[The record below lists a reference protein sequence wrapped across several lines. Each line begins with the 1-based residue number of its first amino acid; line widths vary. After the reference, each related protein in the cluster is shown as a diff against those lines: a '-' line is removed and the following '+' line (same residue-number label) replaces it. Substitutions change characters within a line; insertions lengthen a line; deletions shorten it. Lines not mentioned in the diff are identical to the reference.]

1 MSPTQFASDDTHPV
15 ISEGGGVYS
24 RKERHNEKAF
34 RKERHNEK
42 AFRTQKTP
50 TEKISDIE
58 TGSGETLLDERDLRK
73 KQEFK
78 GWTVVWLAYQS
89 IGVIYGDIGTS
100 PLYVYSSTFSAPPS
114 YDDLVG
120 ALSLIIYALT
130 IMVTIKYVVIVLNA
144 DDEGEGGTFAL
155 YSLISR
161 YARLVSRHPREE
173 AITRIERHRTGDM
186 PHPNSRIRSMIE
198 NSSAM
203 KWLFKTCCSYSTIPT
218 KRHTDGVLTPA
229 QSILGAIQGLTVV
242 NENISTSLIVGVS
255 CAILILI
262 FLIQPFGTAKIAI
275 TFAPIVI
282 STRLELTSAQNL
294 ALYDASV
301 LKAFSPYFAGNYL
314 VRNGRNGW
322 LSIGGIL
329 LAFTGVE
336 AMFADLGAF
345 SKRAIQLSWLCFAYP
360 CLLLA
365 YIGQAAYISR
375 VPSAYANPFYTVPP
389 GMFYPSLVMAILACI
404 VASQA
409 VITGSFQLLSQIMKL
424 SYFPQ
429 IELIHTSEVVHHQ
442 VYVPL
447 ANWIMLVGTVI
458 VTAVY
463 NNTTKLGDAYGSCV
477 ILVSFLTTCMVTI
490 VAIIVWRF
498 PIYLVLPVFIVFALW
513 DGVFLSAALNK
524 VPDGA
529 WFTLAVAV
537 VLCSIFILWRFGKE
551 QQWKSEAIDS
561 VPLSRTLQLASD
573 LQGDLRLQPTFGG
586 SNVLPLKG
594 LGIFFDKAGNPAA
607 TPLVFLHFLQRF
619 TAMPQVTVFFH
630 LRPLGVPTVAP
641 DDRFTVNRCYA
652 AGPDGVKRAVPNCY
666 RIIVRHGY
674 TDEVV
679 TPDLGRLVTDHIQR
693 YLQNEDEEGARGRQ
707 QSKVIYI
714 VGKEQLRIHPST
726 NPVRRFVLGLFLWL
740 RENTRT
746 KVQHLNVEVD
756 RLVEVGFIK
765 DI

>member
-1 MSPTQFASDDTHPV
+1 MSSDDIHPV
-15 ISEGGGVYS
+15 ISAGGGVYS
-24 RKERHNEKAF
+24 RKERKT
-34 RKERHNEK
+34 
-42 AFRTQKTP
+42 FRTQATKV
-50 TEKISDIE
+50 SDVE
-58 TGSGETLLDERDLRK
+58 TASGETILDERDLRK

-114 YDDLVG
+114 YDDLLG

-130 IMVTIKYVVIVLNA
+130 IMVAVKYVFIVLNA

-161 YARLVSRHPREE
+161 YAHLVTRHPREE
-173 AITRIERHRTGDM
+173 AMTRIERHRTGDM
-186 PHPNSRIRSMIE
+186 PRPNSRIRSMIE

-203 KWLFKTCCSYSTIPT
+203 KWLFKVVGAFGVALLLA
-218 KRHTDGVLTPA
+218 DGVLTPA

-242 NENISTSLIVGVS
+242 NENITTSLIVGVS
-255 CAILILI
+255 CAILIVI
-262 FLIQPFGTAKIAI
+262 FLIKPFGTARIAV
-275 TFAPIVI
+275 TFAPI
-282 STRLELTSAQNL
+282 NL
-294 ALYDASV
+294 ARYDASV

-314 VRNGRNGW
+314 VRNGRDGW

-336 AMFADLGAF
+336 TLFADLGAF
-345 SKRAIQLSWLCFAYP
+345 SKRLYNNSDNSTLSGVYADCNRAIQLSWLCFAYP

-375 VPSAYANPFYTVPP
+375 VPTAYAKPFYLTVPP
-389 GMFYPSLVMAILACI
+389 SMFYPSLVVAILTCI

-409 VITGSFQLLSQIMKL
+409 VITGSF
-424 SYFPQ
+424 
-429 IELIHTSEVVHHQ
+429 Q

-463 NNTTKLGDAYGSCV
+463 NNTTKLGEAYGSCV
-477 ILVSFLTTCMVTI
+477 ILVSFLTTCMVTV

-498 PIYLVLPVFIVFALW
+498 PIYLVLPVFVVFALW

-524 VPDGA
+524 VPYGA

-537 VLCSIFILWRFGKE
+537 VLCSIFILCRFGKE
-551 QQWKSEAIDS
+551 QQWKCEAMDT
-561 VPLSRTLQLASD
+561 VPLSQTLQLEEA
-573 LQGDLRLQPTFGG
+573 DLRLHPTFGG
-586 SNVLPLKG
+586 SNILPLKG

-607 TPLVFLHFLQRF
+607 TPLVFLYFLQRF

-641 DDRFTVNRCYA
+641 DERFTVTRCYA
-652 AGPDGVKRAVPNCY
+652 AGTDGVKRAVPNCY

-679 TPDLGRLVTDHIQR
+679 APDLGWLVLDHIQR
-693 YLQNEDEEGARGRQ
+693 YLQDEEEPQEEETSTSDSGSNSNPLSVLQ
-707 QSKVIYI
+707 QAYFEQVIYI
-714 VGKEQLRIHPST
+714 VGKEQLRIRINPKT
-726 NPVRRFVLGLFLWL
+726 NALRRLVLGLFLWL
-740 RENTRT
+740 RENTRS
-746 KVQHLNVEVD
+746 KVQHLNVD
-756 RLVEVGFIK
+756 VER
-765 DI
+765 